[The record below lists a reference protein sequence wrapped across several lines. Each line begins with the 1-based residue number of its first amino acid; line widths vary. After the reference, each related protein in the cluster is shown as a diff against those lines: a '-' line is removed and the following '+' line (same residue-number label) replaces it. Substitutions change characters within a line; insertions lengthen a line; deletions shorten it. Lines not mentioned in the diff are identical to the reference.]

1 MWRIPRLAVGTIQED
16 ARCEPLLW
24 GLVTALSQTGL
35 AVQSFSSQASFA
47 PHDAARCAS
56 GRPRR
61 YLDTWVMDN
70 DQVTAAFEQGMSDCH
85 LGLIEGSF
93 ESDFRGNPSAGSLD
107 LLCDRLGCPRIAT
120 LDLSLM
126 DGCRIPHRPRHLDG
140 ILLARAKSDEQA
152 LSVQTTLEPLWGVPV
167 LGWLEEIKEVEA
179 LVDYLPASQP
189 PARSVCM
196 SLADSLRRT
205 LRTDA
210 LLEIAERARGLATRN
225 SPDLASWNPRRKTTV
240 AVALDEAF
248 SNYFP
253 ETLEKL
259 EAAGVMLRD
268 FSPLKGEALPLETD
282 VVYLGGG
289 APDRAW
295 PKLAANHCLAQS
307 LRTFAGRG
315 GRVYAEGT
323 GLAYLCR
330 EAILVDGTSHTMA
343 GLLPATARQLS
354 RRPQPE
360 PVEIEFGAAS
370 WLFDSESPLRGYRDN
385 SWQIEPT
392 GAMLTFARG
401 EDHRLDILGRGNV
414 IGSRVAVHFSSQ
426 HSLLRRLGAPTPL
439 RHYVPAMMERKG

>member
-1 MWRIPRLAVGTIQED
+1 MD
-16 ARCEPLLW
+16 AE
-24 GLVTALSQTGL
+24 
-35 AVQSFSSQASFA
+35 
-47 PHDAARCAS
+47 
-56 GRPRR
+56 
-61 YLDTWVMDN
+61 
-70 DQVTAAFEQGMSDCH
+70 QVSAAFEQGMSDCH
-85 LGLIEGSF
+85 LGLIEGAF
-93 ESDFRGNPSAGSLD
+93 DSAATRDPAIGSLN
-107 LLCDRLGCPRIAT
+107 LLCDRISCPRIAA

-126 DGCRIPHRPRHLDG
+126 DGCCIPRRPEHLDG
-140 ILLARAKSDEQA
+140 ILLARARNDRQA
-152 LSVQTTLEPLWGVPV
+152 LEVQATLEALWGVPV
-167 LGWLEEIKEVEA
+167 LGWLAEIKEVEA

-196 SLADSLRRT
+196 SLADSLRLS

-210 LLEIAERARGLATRN
+210 LLEIAERAGVL
-225 SPDLASWNPRRKTTV
+225 SPAHSADEPNWNPRRKTTV
-240 AVALDEAF
+240 AIALDEAF
-248 SNYFP
+248 TNYFP

-259 EAAGVMLRD
+259 EAAEVTLRD
-268 FSPLKGEALPLETD
+268 FSPLCGEAIPEGTD

-330 EAILVDGTSHTMA
+330 EAILLDGTTHTMA

-360 PVEIEFGAAS
+360 PLEIEFGAAS

-392 GAMLTFARG
+392 GPMLTYARG
-401 EDHRLDILGRGNV
+401 EEHRLDILGRGNV
-414 IGSRVAVHFSSQ
+414 IGSRVAIHFASQ